1 MTSDCKCLFD
11 VVTAVEFFFPAYNYS
26 PTFDVRLDLIKKFHA
41 HALDLKMDLS
51 KIVFMVE
58 GYCQELTNS

>member
-1 MTSDCKCLFD
+1 